1 MKLVAVSV
9 LDLVAQVFGPVM
21 LYRSLSESRRD
32 FESACRSPQSIVG
45 DHPEDLRLMHIGSF
59 DDCSGVFESM
69 TPVFVCNGIPKGH
82 NESVLSASIDAPA
95 IGYAIPEV

>member
-1 MKLVAVSV
+1 MKLVAVSI

-21 LYRSLSESRRD
+21 LYRSLPESRRD
-32 FESACRSPQSIVG
+32 FEAACRSPQSIVG

-69 TPVFVCNGIPKGH
+69 TPVFVCNGIPKGYI
-82 NESVLSASIDAPA
+82 EPVGSASIDAA
-95 IGYAIPEV
+95 AVDNTILEG